1 MECGHHPQH
10 LLQAITRYRLA
21 LKFVVVRATRE
32 LRETRGIREIRG
44 IRGTRELRAIREHQT
59 VRMLS
64 VGALSK

>member
-1 MECGHHPQH
+1 MECGHHPQR
-10 LLQAITRYRLA
+10 LLQAIARCRLA

-44 IRGTRELRAIREHQT
+44 TRKLRAIREHQT

>member
-1 MECGHHPQH
+1 MECGHHPQR
-10 LLQAITRYRLA
+10 LLQAITRCRLA

-32 LRETRGIREIRG
+32 LRETRG